1 MPFPLH
7 FPFGGTL
14 STVWSPLSSTPWPPN
29 IDCQEHGNSTNQKE
43 GTNCKN
49 QKRLLNVKC
58 EIHGRRSRTSIIDS
72 TTWNSSSSSNGS
84 RRQLQ
89 NCTVGNGFV
98 QRKPQYTHTFTFFDK
113 RTPINKLCSYQYRYQ
128 YNSYYCCCCFCW
140 ATIRLESREEKWGK
154 GTFWSRFRLDRCC
167 RLGKCVRVRE

>member
-1 MPFPLH
+1 MSTTPEIQMPFPLH

-98 QRKPQYTHTFTFFDK
+98 QRKPQYTHTHTHSS
-113 RTPINKLCSYQYRYQ
+113 T
-128 YNSYYCCCCFCW
+128 
-140 ATIRLESREEKWGK
+140 K
-154 GTFWSRFRLDRCC
+154 GRQLIS
-167 RLGKCVRVRE
+167 CVRTSTDTSTIATTAAAASAGRQLD